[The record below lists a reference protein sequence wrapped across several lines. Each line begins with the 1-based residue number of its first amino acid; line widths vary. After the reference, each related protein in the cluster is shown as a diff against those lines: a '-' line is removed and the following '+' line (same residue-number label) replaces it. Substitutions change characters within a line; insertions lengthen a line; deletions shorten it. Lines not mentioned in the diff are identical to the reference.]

1 MARGGRR
8 GSGPQHRRACTSP
21 ADGPGSGKPAPTH
34 KTARTVAIRHGETVN
49 APALIAMF
57 RPVIASNRVDGWRK
71 LVQHAD
77 SRDRVRLAAC

>member
-1 MARGGRR
+1 
-8 GSGPQHRRACTSP
+8 
-21 ADGPGSGKPAPTH
+21 
-34 KTARTVAIRHGETVN
+34 VAIRHGETVN